1 MKLKEHIE
9 KFDES
14 LLEEKKL
21 DKIFSKN
28 TGMLQEHIE
37 KFNESLGES
46 PTIKS
51 TSKDVG
57 FTPIE
62 QLQLKILKKDK
73 IIENLKSEST
83 NLTNEVFNLEK
94 DKSAILEE
102 LHNSKWLENNI
113 ASHTKKIYEDKIK
126 KMSILDSSDLI
137 PTLIEVSR
145 KKQGNEILNWGK
157 WLEIPENKYLFQIN
171 EDMAKKV
178 FQDTTDLIKRYISN
192 INDPLRSELIEAG
205 RTSRTRGGDEAAAY
219 TNNSSITFT
228 GDGTFGNEG
237 TGDYVDTGFDPIEH
251 ELYNGFT
258 VSFWVRPD
266 EIGDRMFA
274 LGVYGNG
281 SNERFTFGIR
291 SASNLFI
298 GIGSTRKQTDSAHGM
313 EVGQWYHWV
322 FTYSGHTG
330 TAAGVC
336 DADCRWL
343 RVYKNG
349 QPVQISPEGDFEG
362 GIYVSHNRDYAGR
375 TGGHSLF
382 LGGRNN
388 RVRSGG
394 AGYDNGW
401 ACGLDEVAIYNE
413 MKDSDPADYT
423 SGDVPSWVTETY
435 NNGVPTDLTGQSGLV
450 AYWRF
455 EDNAVTDYSGQG
467 NHGTLTTNDTGLPT
481 FSSDTPGG

>member
-1 MKLKEHIE
+1 MSLKKHIE
-9 KFDES
+9 KFDEY
-14 LLEEKKL
+14 LLEEKKI
-21 DKIFSKN
+21 DKIFSETTN
-28 TGMLQEHIE
+28 FSH
-37 KFNESLGES
+37 
-46 PTIKS
+46 
-51 TSKDVG
+51 V
-57 FTPIE
+57 E
-62 QLQLKILKKDK
+62 QLQLQVQDRDG
-73 IIENLKSEST
+73 IIGNLKSKST
-83 NLTNEVFNLEK
+83 ELARQV
-94 DKSAILEE
+94 SILENQKSTLIEE
-102 LHNSKWLENNI
+102 LNAHKNFKV
-113 ASHTKKIYEDKIK
+113 ASNTKKIYEDKIK
-126 KMSILDSSDLI
+126 RMSYVDSTKLI
-137 PTLIEVSR
+137 PTLVDVSR
-145 KKQGNEILNWGK
+145 KKQGNQKLNWGK
-157 WLEIPENKYLFQIN
+157 WLEIPENTYLLQIN
-171 EDMAKKV
+171 ESIARKV
-178 FQDTTDLIKRYISN
+178 FEDTNILIDRKIHNLNQNRK
-192 INDPLRSELIEAG
+192 
-205 RTSRTRGGDEAAAY
+205 RTRSGDEAAAY

-291 SASNLFI
+291 SAGNLFI
-298 GIGSTRKQTDSAHGM
+298 GIGSTRKQENAAHGM

-349 QPVQISPEGDFEG
+349 QPVSISPEGFEG

-401 ACGLDEVAIYNE
+401 ACGLDDVAIYNE
-413 MKDSDPADYT
+413 MKDSNPADYT

-455 EDNAVTDYSGQG
+455 EDDAVTDYSGQG

>member
-1 MKLKEHIE
+1 MKLKDHIE
-9 KFDES
+9 RFEES
-14 LLEEKKL
+14 LLDEKV
-21 DKIFSKN
+21 SKPVSKDI
-28 TGMLQEHIE
+28 GMLTEHIARFE
-37 KFNESLGES
+37 ESLGES

-51 TSKDVG
+51 TSKEVI
-57 FTPIE
+57 FSHVE
-62 QLQLKILKKDK
+62 QLQLEIRNKDK
-73 IIENLKSEST
+73 IIESLKSKST
-83 NLTNEVFNLEK
+83 ELTDEVLNLEK
-94 DKSAILEE
+94 EKSFILEE
-102 LHNSKWLENNI
+102 LNNSKWLENNI
-113 ASHTKKIYEDKIK
+113 ASNTKKIYEDKIK
-126 KMSILDSSDLI
+126 RMSYVDSTKLI

-205 RTSRTRGGDEAAAY
+205 RTSRTRGGSVPTY

-258 VSFWVRPD
+258 VSYWVRPD

-291 SASNLFI
+291 SAGNIFV
-298 GIGSTRKQTDSAHGM
+298 GIGSTRKQENAAHGM

-455 EDNAVTDYSGQG
+455 EDNAVTDYSVNN

>member
-1 MKLKEHIE
+1 M
-9 KFDES
+9 
-14 LLEEKKL
+14 
-21 DKIFSKN
+21 
-28 TGMLQEHIE
+28 
-37 KFNESLGES
+37 
-46 PTIKS
+46 
-51 TSKDVG
+51 
-57 FTPIE
+57 
-62 QLQLKILKKDK
+62 
-73 IIENLKSEST
+73 
-83 NLTNEVFNLEK
+83 
-94 DKSAILEE
+94 
-102 LHNSKWLENNI
+102 
-113 ASHTKKIYEDKIK
+113 YEDKIRT
-126 KMSILDSSDLI
+126 MSIVDSTKLL

-192 INDPLRSELIEAG
+192 INDTYRSELIEAG

-228 GDGTFGNEG
+228 GD
-237 TGDYVDTGFDPIEH
+237 TGASAKSDYVDTGFDPIEH

-258 VSFWVRPD
+258 VSYWVRPD

-291 SASNLFI
+291 SAGNIFV
-298 GIGSTRKQTDSAHGM
+298 GIGSTRKQENAAHGM

-401 ACGLDEVAIYNE
+401 ACGLDDVAIYNE

-455 EDNAVTDYSGQG
+455 EDNAVTDYSVNN

-481 FSSDTPGG
+481 FSSDTP

>member
-1 MKLKEHIE
+1 MSLDLLKERFGHSVKKGADNKE
-9 KFDES
+9 KINEKLNDKFNSDGMENLKS
-14 LLEEKKL
+14 LKYQHQEDLEEK
-21 DKIFSKN
+21 
-28 TGMLQEHIE
+28 ER
-37 KFNESLGES
+37 
-46 PTIKS
+46 
-51 TSKDVG
+51 
-57 FTPIE
+57 
-62 QLQLKILKKDK
+62 
-73 IIENLKSEST
+73 IIENLEIETSE
-83 NLTNEVFNLEK
+83 LANEVLALEK
-94 DKSAILEE
+94 EKAIILDE
-102 LHNSKWLENNI
+102 LNTAKWMENKV
-113 ASHTKKIYEDKIK
+113 ALSTKNMYEDKIRK
-126 KMSILDSSDLI
+126 IVDDFRINHVDDSKII
-137 PTLIEVSR
+137 PLLTAVSR
-145 KKQGNEILNWGK
+145 RKQGNQKLNYGN
-157 WLEIPENKYLFQIN
+157 WLRIPENRYLEQIN
-171 EDMAKKV
+171 ENIAKNI
-178 FQDTTDLIKRYISN
+178 FEDTNALIDRAMGR
-192 INDPLRSELIEAG
+192 INRV
-205 RTSRTRGGDEAAAY
+205 RTYAGDESTY

-291 SASNLFI
+291 SAGNLFI
-298 GIGSTRKQTDSAHGM
+298 GIGSTRKQENAAHGM

-435 NNGVPTDLTGQSGLV
+435 NNGVPTDLTDQSGLV

-467 NHGTLTTNDTGLPT
+467 NHGTLTTDDTGLPT

>member
-1 MKLKEHIE
+1 MKLKEHIKRFE
-9 KFDES
+9 ES
-14 LLEEKKL
+14 LLEEKVNNKT
-21 DKIFSKN
+21 SKN
-28 TGMLQEHIE
+28 NGILQESIVRFE
-37 KFNESLGES
+37 ESLGETPS
-46 PTIKS
+46 RKS
-51 TSKDVG
+51 TSKIIS
-57 FTPIE
+57 FTPTE
-62 QLQLKILKKDK
+62 QLQLKIQDKDK
-73 IIENLKSEST
+73 LIENLKSKS
-83 NLTNEVFNLEK
+83 NKLTKKVLNLEK
-94 DKSAILEE
+94 EKTTILEE
-102 LHNSKWLENNI
+102 LSRAKWLENKITSN
-113 ASHTKKIYEDKIK
+113 TKKIYEDKIK
-126 KMSILDSSDLI
+126 TMSIVDSSDLI
-137 PTLIEVSR
+137 PILIEVSR
-145 KKQGNEILNWGK
+145 KKQGNEKLNWGE
-157 WLEIPENKYLFQIN
+157 WLEISENTYLFQIN
-171 EDMAKKV
+171 ENIARKV
-178 FQDTTDLIKRYISN
+178 FEDSNTLIDEYIKELNKKRI
-192 INDPLRSELIEAG
+192 
-205 RTSRTRGGDEAAAY
+205 RGGDVPTAY

-274 LGVYGNG
+274 LGVYGSG

-298 GIGSTRKQTDSAHGM
+298 GIGSTRKQENAAHGM

-455 EDNAVTDYSGQG
+455 EDDVVTDYSVNN

>member
-1 MKLKEHIE
+1 MKLKDHID

-21 DKIFSKN
+21 DKIFSSKN

-37 KFNESLGES
+37 RFEASLGES

-51 TSKDVG
+51 TSKNIN
-57 FTPIE
+57 FSPTE
-62 QLQLKILKKDK
+62 QLQLKIQDKDK
-73 IIENLKSEST
+73 LIENLKGEST
-83 NLTNEVFNLEK
+83 ELTNKVFTLEEE
-94 DKSAILEE
+94 KSTLLEE
-102 LHNSKWLENNI
+102 LNRAKWLENNI
-113 ASHTKKIYEDKIK
+113 ASTTKKIYEDKIK
-126 KMSILDSSDLI
+126 KMSIIDSTDLI
-137 PTLIEVSR
+137 PMLMEVSR
-145 KKQGNEILNWGK
+145 KKQGNEKLNWGE
-157 WLEIPENKYLFQIN
+157 WLEIPENTYLLQIN
-171 EDMAKKV
+171 EDMARRV
-178 FQDTTDLIKRYISN
+178 FDDTNKLIDEKINYINRKR
-192 INDPLRSELIEAG
+192 
-205 RTSRTRGGDEAAAY
+205 RTYGGDAY

-258 VSFWVRPD
+258 VSYWVRPD

-298 GIGSTRKQTDSAHGM
+298 GIGSTRKQENAAHGM

-349 QPVQISPEGDFEG
+349 QPVQISPEGFEG
-362 GIYVSHNRDYAGR
+362 GIYISHNRDYGGR

-435 NNGVPTDLTGQSGLV
+435 NNGVPTDLTDQSGLV

-455 EDNAVTDYSGQG
+455 EDDAVTDYSGQG

>member
-1 MKLKEHIE
+1 MSLELLKEKFGHTVSTNKQADNRERVHE
-9 KFDES
+9 KLHD
-14 LLEEKKL
+14 
-21 DKIFSKN
+21 
-28 TGMLQEHIE
+28 
-37 KFNESLGES
+37 KFNFD
-46 PTIKS
+46 
-51 TSKDVG
+51 DVG
-57 FTPIE
+57 NITTLNE
-62 QLQLKILKKDK
+62 QHQLQLDEKQK
-73 IIENLKSEST
+73 IIEELEVETSE
-83 NLTNEVFNLEK
+83 LANEVLALEK
-94 DKSAILEE
+94 EKAIILDE
-102 LHNSKWLENNI
+102 LNTAKWMENKV
-113 ASHTKKIYEDKIK
+113 ALSTKNMYEDKIRK
-126 KMSILDSSDLI
+126 IVDDFRINHVDDSKII
-137 PTLIEVSR
+137 PLLTAVSR
-145 KKQGNEILNWGK
+145 RKQGNQKLNYGN
-157 WLEIPENKYLFQIN
+157 WLRIPENRYLEQIN
-171 EDMAKKV
+171 ENIAKNI
-178 FQDTTDLIKRYISN
+178 FEDTNALIDRAMGR
-192 INDPLRSELIEAG
+192 INRV
-205 RTSRTRGGDEAAAY
+205 RTYAGDESTY

-258 VSFWVRPD
+258 VSYWVRPD

-291 SASNLFI
+291 SAGNLFI
-298 GIGSTRKQTDSAHGM
+298 GIGSTRKQENAAHGM

-455 EDNAVTDYSGQG
+455 EDNAVTDYSVNN